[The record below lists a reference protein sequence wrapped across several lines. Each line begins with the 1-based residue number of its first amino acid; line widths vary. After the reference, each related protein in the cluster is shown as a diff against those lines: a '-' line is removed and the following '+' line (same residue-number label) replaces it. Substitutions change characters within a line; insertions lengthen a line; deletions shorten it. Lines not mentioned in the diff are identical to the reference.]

1 MPNNNKK
8 IPIYNPSLPR
18 IYDSPNVK
26 VLNTLDDL
34 ISKTETEL
42 AVGKVDKKPVRISVK
57 VYYLPVPDLDEDE
70 NIKLREALAINKKFS
85 EFDRAVFGAVVSL
98 IEAGN
103 KYMTP
108 ATIYRLMIGAPEAT
122 KISPAQEE
130 RIRASLSKMRQ
141 IFMIIDYTEQAKM
154 YPDLDIQKCVIND
167 YMLSGSVINVL
178 AGGCE
183 VWAFKP
189 HVIPPLYEYAKKLH
203 QIISIQFEFLQVG
216 GDNSP
221 SRIAARMYMLR
232 RILAKTHKM
241 SNSILYSSIYEA
253 ANVQGVQQCIRLRE
267 FVHKCLDAWRNLGLI
282 QGYKIRPHK
291 DKAINKHYAIDIL
304 GANPSVAVAE
314 DNPPLESSV
323 YDETTDWTDGD
334 FALFDGLSSSDFI

>member
-1 MPNNNKK
+1 MRKNDKDTPV
-8 IPIYNPSLPR
+8 YNPSLPQ
-18 IYDSPNVK
+18 IYSSPNVK
-26 VLNTLDDL
+26 VLNVLNDL

-42 AVGKVDKKPVRISVK
+42 AVGRVDKKSVRISAT
-57 VYYLPVPDLDEDE
+57 VYYPPVSDLDEDE
-70 NIKLREALAINKKFS
+70 NVKLQESLHDKKFS

-178 AGGCE
+178 AGGRE
-183 VWAFKP
+183 VWAFEP
-189 HVIPPLYEYAKKLH
+189 HVIPPLYEYAKKLR
-203 QIISIQFEFLQVG
+203 QIISIRFELLKVG
-216 GDNSP
+216 GDNTP

-253 ANVQGVQQCIRLRE
+253 ANVQGDQQCSRLRE
-267 FVHKCLDAWRNLGLI
+267 FVHKCLEEWCDLGLI

-291 DKAINKHYAIDIL
+291 DKAKNKYYAIDIL
-304 GANPSVAVAE
+304 GANPSVAVVE
-314 DNPPLESSV
+314 DNTPLESPAH
-323 YDETTDWTDGD
+323 DEVIDWSDGD
-334 FALFDGLSSSDFI
+334 PALFDGLCSSDFM